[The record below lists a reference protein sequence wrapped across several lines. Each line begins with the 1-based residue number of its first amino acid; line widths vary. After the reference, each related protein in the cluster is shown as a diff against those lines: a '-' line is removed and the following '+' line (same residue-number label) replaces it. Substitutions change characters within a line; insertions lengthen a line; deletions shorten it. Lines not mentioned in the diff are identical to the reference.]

1 MNMES
6 NHTHPFRVDLH
17 TFNQLF
23 REQYPALRAYA
34 GFLVG
39 DGSAEDI
46 VQDLFLYTWENRQTI
61 TIHTSIKAW
70 LFKSVHNRC
79 LNNLKRT
86 QMLHHNHRQIESG
99 LNEQEMLLADPEKNH
114 IIQKLYMNDLRIEIN
129 QAIDSLPNKC
139 REVFI
144 LSYLEAFKNK
154 QISQELNISVST
166 VEKHINHALKT
177 LRKTLEHIKILF
189 LNFLL
194 L

>member
-1 MNMES
+1 MS
-6 NHTHPFRVDLH
+6 NSYNPPFKVDIH

-23 REQYPALRAYA
+23 REHYPALRAYA
-34 GFLVG
+34 GFLAG
-39 DGSAEDI
+39 DHIAEDI
-46 VQDLFLYTWENRQTI
+46 VQDLFLYTWENRNTI

-79 LNNLKRT
+79 LNNLKHR
-86 QMLHHNHRQIESG
+86 QMLQNNHRQIEAG
-99 LNEQEMLLADPEKNH
+99 LNEQEMLLSDPEKNH
-114 IIQKLYMNDLRIEIN
+114 IIQKLYMNDLRQELN

-154 QISQELNISVST
+154 QISQQLDISVST

-177 LRKTLEHIKILF
+177 LRKTLQHIKILL